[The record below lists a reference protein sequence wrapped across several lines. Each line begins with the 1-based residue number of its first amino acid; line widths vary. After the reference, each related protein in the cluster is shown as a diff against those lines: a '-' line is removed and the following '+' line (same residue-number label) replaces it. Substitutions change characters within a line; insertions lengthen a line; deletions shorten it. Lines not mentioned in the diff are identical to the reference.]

1 MLPSENWSKRSRV
14 GFTSVEKKHRVSCSS
29 SIHFR
34 SAPKRKKV
42 TAITF
47 DVLRDRSEI
56 ARARDAGLTGQFTTA
71 DPLLCAAE
79 SVKFPA
85 VREDGRKGPDA
96 GAGP

>member
-1 MLPSENWSKRSRV
+1 LFIQRS
-14 GFTSVEKKHRVSCSS
+14 F
-29 SIHFR
+29 SIFPE
-34 SAPKRKKV
+34 AKKV

-47 DVLRDRSEI
+47 DMLRDRSKI
-56 ARARDAGLTGQFTTA
+56 ARARDAELAGQFTTA

-85 VREDGRKGPDA
+85 VREDGRKRPDA